1 MVKKNPP
8 AVQETWARF
17 LGRGDPLE
25 EGMATSPVFLPG
37 ESHGQRSL
45 AGYSPW
51 GRKESGMTEATQQA
65 CTRLVNVICGGDPG
79 GTLNFWMRECP
90 SSSSRVITSSPKFLT
105 LFFPPHDVSLTS
117 LGRLSRLL
125 ALADALRKKLEYH
138 TRWAC
143 NSSRGLFLL
152 DVPLPSRLLH
162 RKPNPFIFIIKVASA
177 PKPHSCLRN
186 HPPDP
191 QAARL
196 HSWKLSLTYP
206 SSSSTSIMICFQ
218 MSLKFALFS
227 PFLFRC

>member
-1 MVKKNPP
+1 
-8 AVQETWARF
+8 
-17 LGRGDPLE
+17 
-25 EGMATSPVFLPG
+25 
-37 ESHGQRSL
+37 
-45 AGYSPW
+45 
-51 GRKESGMTEATQQA
+51 
-65 CTRLVNVICGGDPG
+65 
-79 GTLNFWMRECP
+79 MRECP

-152 DVPLPSRLLH
+152 DVPLPSRFLH

-227 PFLFRC
+227 PFLFKC